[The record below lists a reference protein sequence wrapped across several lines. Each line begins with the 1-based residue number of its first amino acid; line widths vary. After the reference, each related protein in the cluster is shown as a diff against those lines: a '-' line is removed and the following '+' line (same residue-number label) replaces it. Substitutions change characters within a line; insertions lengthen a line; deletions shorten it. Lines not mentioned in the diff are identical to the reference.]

1 MPRFDGTGPMG
12 MGPRTGRGMG
22 YCGYGFGYGNSCP
35 YMDGGY
41 GRRLSRKS
49 EKEILEDELQ
59 AIEEE
64 KEEIRTRLEELK
76 AE

>member
-1 MPRFDGTGPMG
+1 MPRLDGTGPQG

-22 YCGYGFGYGNSCP
+22 YCATGYGYGSGCP
-35 YMDGGY
+35 MGY

-49 EKEILEDELQ
+49 EREILEDELQ

-64 KEEIRTRLEELK
+64 KEEIISRLDELK
-76 AE
+76 GE